1 MPCKNNFLFLFYM
14 SSLPYNSIN
23 PNFSY
28 REYFE
33 DKKPEVVFEKASG
46 EYIVDGT
53 TRINSICPHQQC
65 KLNYNSNSQE
75 FVCPCHA
82 SRFNINGN
90 CLSGPACPS
99 NIKIQQNN

>member
-1 MPCKNNFLFLFYM
+1 M

-28 REYFE
+28 REHFE
-33 DKKPEVVFEKASG
+33 SKTPEVVYEKASG

-90 CLSGPACPS
+90 CLKGPACPS
-99 NIKIQQNN
+99 NIKIQSNN

>member
-1 MPCKNNFLFLFYM
+1 M

-28 REYFE
+28 REHFQ
-33 DKKPEVVFEKASG
+33 DNKPKVVFEKASG
-46 EYIVDGT
+46 HYIIDGKS
-53 TRINSICPHQQC
+53 RISSICPHQQC
-65 KLNYNSNSQE
+65 RLNYENDTQE

-99 NIKIQQNN
+99 NIQVKSNN